1 MASTPGT
8 TTTPTTP
15 TRVICSTLGRST
27 VHAGSKHSLNVD
39 GAFRHVMADPMG
51 SVGVVISGVVVILTD
66 WVLIDPILSIGIA
79 LLIVVSSWRLV
90 LKSVNVLLGG
100 VPEHLDLPPFAPNC
114 NGEIQPP
121 PCYFSVVSFG

>member
-1 MASTPGT
+1 M
-8 TTTPTTP
+8 
-15 TRVICSTLGRST
+15 L
-27 VHAGSKHSLNVD
+27 HAGSKHRLNVD
-39 GAFRHVMADPMG
+39 GAFRHVMVDLMG